1 MKRLTKKQRTVA
13 ETLCQL
19 IENEGIAK
27 EVIKD
32 GFVVIDDFHFYLTR
46 AMVMAGYSNRTI
58 EKYAFDHEMPE
69 QLYIFN
75 HESRLSIWI
84 SLMLLHPENASYHIV
99 LTLSGMFILVSSTQ
113 PQNVAT
119 LIISIPS
126 GI

>member
-69 QLYIFN
+69 QLYTMIESYTIDLLCN
-75 HESRLSIWI
+75 HIYLDNI
-84 SLMLLHPENASYHIV
+84 HKK
-99 LTLSGMFILVSSTQ
+99 F
-113 PQNVAT
+113 
-119 LIISIPS
+119 
-126 GI
+126 